1 MWSRIPCTHG
11 PLKKTVPPCYHAGII
26 LLPSCWY
33 YNDLMSPHV
42 VVQIMQLCLCMWV
55 LFVMVD
61 TNAIKHWA
69 QIRCEKCKV
78 AGIHP
83 YAGLK
88 LSVCSNWSSITGSS
102 KNLVVLNTIYASFLV
117 FWKLGVQE
125 KCHVLNHVHSCLQPI
140 PTEPPPHECRLA
152 RTDWHT
158 GMAIRYILRCT
169 KGGDW
174 FLHKAPK

>member
-33 YNDLMSPHV
+33 YNDLMSL
-42 VVQIMQLCLCMWV
+42 QCCS
-55 LFVMVD
+55 
-61 TNAIKHWA
+61 TNHSTVPLYVSAVCHGWH
-69 QIRCEKCKV
+69 KCNNTI
-78 AGIHP
+78 GIHVQVWNYQFVP
-83 YAGLK
+83 
-88 LSVCSNWSSITGSS
+88 TGTHQFQQE
-102 KNLVVLNTIYASFLV
+102 LGCCQYCASFLL
-117 FWKLGVQE
+117 FWKVGVQE

-158 GMAIRYILRCT
+158 GMAIRYILGCT